1 MAIIKSFSC
10 ISPCK
15 INEFLYITGKRNDGY
30 HNLQT
35 LFVVLNHGDPM
46 SFDITDD
53 GIVDLKTAFDFPK
66 EQNLIYKAAM
76 LLQERYAVK
85 KGCLIS
91 IDKILPQGGGLGGG
105 SANAATVLQVLSHF
119 WGLKLNDETLI
130 KLGATLGADVPLF
143 IKGVTTFGEG
153 IGELLTVVP
162 WPERYYLVVNP
173 NCKVPTKELFAS
185 PLLKRDSPQR
195 SFEEL
200 LNAPFDNC
208 FTPVVIK
215 QYPQVEKLL
224 EQLEKY
230 GNARMSGSGSSCFV
244 SFADEK
250 SCNEALAD
258 FCKKF
263 PNLPI
268 FKAKS
273 CANNYIKEALLKA

>member
-1 MAIIKSFSC
+1 MAVIKSFSC

-15 INEFLYITGKRNDGY
+15 INEFLYIVGRRSDGY

-46 SFDITDD
+46 TFDITDD

-76 LLQERYAVK
+76 LLKERYEIK
-85 KGCLIS
+85 YGCLIS

-105 SANAATVLQVLSHF
+105 SGNAATVLQVLSHL
-119 WGLKLNDETLI
+119 WGLNLDDETLI

-153 IGELLTVVP
+153 IGELLTEVP

-185 PLLKRDSPQR
+185 ELLKRDSRQR
-195 SFEEL
+195 SLDEL
-200 LNAPFDNC
+200 LKTPFENC
-208 FTPVVIK
+208 FTPVVTRE
-215 QYPQVEKLL
+215 YVQVADLL
-224 EQLEKY
+224 KHLAKY
-230 GNARMSGSGSSCFV
+230 GPARMSGSGSSCFV
-244 SFADEK
+244 SFD
-250 SCNEALAD
+250 NEEDCDQAFAEFSALY
-258 FCKKF
+258 
-263 PNLPI
+263 PQLPV

-273 CANNYIKEALLKA
+273 CSRNYIKDALLQV